1 MRGSGVR
8 VSGAVEPDG
17 IYCVRLS
24 YACITVLL
32 FFFFFQLCEG
42 SVGQGTPT
50 VCV

>member
-24 YACITVLL
+24 YACITLLL
-32 FFFFFQLCEG
+32 FCFVF
-42 SVGQGTPT
+42 SIV
-50 VCV
+50 